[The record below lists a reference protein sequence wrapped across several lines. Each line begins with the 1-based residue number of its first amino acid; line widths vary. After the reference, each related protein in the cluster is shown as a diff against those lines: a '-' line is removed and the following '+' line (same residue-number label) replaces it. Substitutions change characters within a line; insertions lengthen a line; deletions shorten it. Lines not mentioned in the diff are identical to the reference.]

1 MLIRRKAIHAHLVS
15 NINWFHSKQPL
26 HLYCAN

>member
-15 NINWFHSKQPL
+15 NIYWFHSKQPL
-26 HLYCAN
+26 HFHYAN